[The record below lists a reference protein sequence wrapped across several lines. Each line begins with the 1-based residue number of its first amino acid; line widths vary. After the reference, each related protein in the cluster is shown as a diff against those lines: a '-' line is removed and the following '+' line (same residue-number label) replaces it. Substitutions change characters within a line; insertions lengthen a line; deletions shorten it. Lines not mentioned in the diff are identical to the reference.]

1 MQCLLQYRRSAL
13 VASLILGVLI
23 AVWHLPLMVVGQVSY
38 SDIVL
43 ILAAV
48 IVFNWVFNNARG
60 SVLIIMLMHAANNA
74 VSGSFFSPMFSGADS
89 TRESWF
95 LALVWIVVA
104 VLVIVIC
111 GPRISRAR
119 TISRRNRF
127 LRQSRRGS
135 DQSSEQNDGLELPET
150 QQIRS
155 VIMSS
160 RIKWGGIAGIV
171 AAALF
176 IVSAILEQLSPL
188 QRIYD
193 SVASYLYLGVVVAAY
208 IAVIIAVL
216 GIHALH
222 SGRPRYGRLGTT
234 GTVLTIAGYL
244 IMIVLRMIGM
254 VAGRESLGNV
264 RIGAGLAVLIGSV
277 LLGVIILRAR
287 ILPWWCGVLL
297 IVAFPLGDVANAI
310 FRAAENLLLALL
322 WGSVGVALLARRE
335 GVAEPAVTQPAQ
347 AG

>member
-1 MQCLLQYRRSAL
+1 
-13 VASLILGVLI
+13 
-23 AVWHLPLMVVGQVSY
+23 
-38 SDIVL
+38 
-43 ILAAV
+43 
-48 IVFNWVFNNARG
+48 
-60 SVLIIMLMHAANNA
+60 
-74 VSGSFFSPMFSGADS
+74 
-89 TRESWF
+89 
-95 LALVWIVVA
+95 
-104 VLVIVIC
+104 
-111 GPRISRAR
+111 
-119 TISRRNRF
+119 
-127 LRQSRRGS
+127 
-135 DQSSEQNDGLELPET
+135 
-150 QQIRS
+150 
-155 VIMSS
+155 MSS

-244 IMIVLRMIGM
+244 IMIVVRMIGM

-310 FRAAENLLLALL
+310 FSAAENLLLALL

-335 GVAEPAVTQPAQ
+335 GVAEPAATQPAQ

>member
-1 MQCLLQYRRSAL
+1 
-13 VASLILGVLI
+13 
-23 AVWHLPLMVVGQVSY
+23 
-38 SDIVL
+38 
-43 ILAAV
+43 
-48 IVFNWVFNNARG
+48 
-60 SVLIIMLMHAANNA
+60 
-74 VSGSFFSPMFSGADS
+74 
-89 TRESWF
+89 
-95 LALVWIVVA
+95 
-104 VLVIVIC
+104 
-111 GPRISRAR
+111 
-119 TISRRNRF
+119 
-127 LRQSRRGS
+127 
-135 DQSSEQNDGLELPET
+135 
-150 QQIRS
+150 
-155 VIMSS
+155 MSS

-244 IMIVLRMIGM
+244 IMIVVRMISM
-254 VAGRESLGNV
+254 AAGQESLSNV
-264 RIGAGLAVLIGSV
+264 RIGGGLAVLIGSV

-310 FRAAENLLLALL
+310 FSAAENLLLALL

-335 GVAEPAVTQPAQ
+335 GVAEPAVTQPAP

>member
-1 MQCLLQYRRSAL
+1 
-13 VASLILGVLI
+13 
-23 AVWHLPLMVVGQVSY
+23 
-38 SDIVL
+38 
-43 ILAAV
+43 
-48 IVFNWVFNNARG
+48 
-60 SVLIIMLMHAANNA
+60 
-74 VSGSFFSPMFSGADS
+74 
-89 TRESWF
+89 
-95 LALVWIVVA
+95 
-104 VLVIVIC
+104 
-111 GPRISRAR
+111 
-119 TISRRNRF
+119 
-127 LRQSRRGS
+127 
-135 DQSSEQNDGLELPET
+135 
-150 QQIRS
+150 
-155 VIMSS
+155 MSS

-244 IMIVLRMIGM
+244 IMIVVRMISM

-297 IVAFPLGDVANAI
+297 IVAFPLGDVANGI

>member
-1 MQCLLQYRRSAL
+1 
-13 VASLILGVLI
+13 
-23 AVWHLPLMVVGQVSY
+23 
-38 SDIVL
+38 
-43 ILAAV
+43 
-48 IVFNWVFNNARG
+48 
-60 SVLIIMLMHAANNA
+60 
-74 VSGSFFSPMFSGADS
+74 
-89 TRESWF
+89 
-95 LALVWIVVA
+95 
-104 VLVIVIC
+104 
-111 GPRISRAR
+111 
-119 TISRRNRF
+119 
-127 LRQSRRGS
+127 
-135 DQSSEQNDGLELPET
+135 
-150 QQIRS
+150 
-155 VIMSS
+155 MSS
-160 RIKWGGIAGIV
+160 RIKWGGIAGIA

-244 IMIVLRMIGM
+244 IMIVVRMISM

-310 FRAAENLLLALL
+310 FSAAENLLLALL

>member
-1 MQCLLQYRRSAL
+1 
-13 VASLILGVLI
+13 
-23 AVWHLPLMVVGQVSY
+23 
-38 SDIVL
+38 
-43 ILAAV
+43 
-48 IVFNWVFNNARG
+48 
-60 SVLIIMLMHAANNA
+60 
-74 VSGSFFSPMFSGADS
+74 
-89 TRESWF
+89 
-95 LALVWIVVA
+95 
-104 VLVIVIC
+104 
-111 GPRISRAR
+111 
-119 TISRRNRF
+119 
-127 LRQSRRGS
+127 
-135 DQSSEQNDGLELPET
+135 
-150 QQIRS
+150 
-155 VIMSS
+155 MSS

-244 IMIVLRMIGM
+244 IMIVVRMISM

-277 LLGVIILRAR
+277 LLGVIILRSR

-297 IVAFPLGDVANAI
+297 IVAFPLGDVANGI

>member
-1 MQCLLQYRRSAL
+1 
-13 VASLILGVLI
+13 
-23 AVWHLPLMVVGQVSY
+23 
-38 SDIVL
+38 
-43 ILAAV
+43 
-48 IVFNWVFNNARG
+48 
-60 SVLIIMLMHAANNA
+60 
-74 VSGSFFSPMFSGADS
+74 
-89 TRESWF
+89 
-95 LALVWIVVA
+95 
-104 VLVIVIC
+104 
-111 GPRISRAR
+111 
-119 TISRRNRF
+119 
-127 LRQSRRGS
+127 
-135 DQSSEQNDGLELPET
+135 
-150 QQIRS
+150 
-155 VIMSS
+155 MSS
-160 RIKWGGIAGIV
+160 RIKWGGIAGIA

-208 IAVIIAVL
+208 IAVIVAVL

-244 IMIVLRMIGM
+244 IMIVVRMISM

-264 RIGAGLAVLIGSV
+264 RIGAGLAALIGSV

-310 FRAAENLLLALL
+310 FSAAENLLLALL

>member
-1 MQCLLQYRRSAL
+1 
-13 VASLILGVLI
+13 
-23 AVWHLPLMVVGQVSY
+23 
-38 SDIVL
+38 
-43 ILAAV
+43 
-48 IVFNWVFNNARG
+48 
-60 SVLIIMLMHAANNA
+60 
-74 VSGSFFSPMFSGADS
+74 
-89 TRESWF
+89 
-95 LALVWIVVA
+95 
-104 VLVIVIC
+104 
-111 GPRISRAR
+111 
-119 TISRRNRF
+119 
-127 LRQSRRGS
+127 
-135 DQSSEQNDGLELPET
+135 
-150 QQIRS
+150 
-155 VIMSS
+155 MSS
-160 RIKWGGIAGIV
+160 RIKWGGIAGIA

-222 SGRPRYGRLGTT
+222 SGTPRYGRLGTT

-244 IMIVLRMIGM
+244 IMIVVRLISM

-310 FRAAENLLLALL
+310 FSAAENLLLALL

-335 GVAEPAVTQPAQ
+335 GVAEPAATQPAQ

>member
-1 MQCLLQYRRSAL
+1 
-13 VASLILGVLI
+13 
-23 AVWHLPLMVVGQVSY
+23 
-38 SDIVL
+38 
-43 ILAAV
+43 
-48 IVFNWVFNNARG
+48 
-60 SVLIIMLMHAANNA
+60 
-74 VSGSFFSPMFSGADS
+74 
-89 TRESWF
+89 
-95 LALVWIVVA
+95 
-104 VLVIVIC
+104 
-111 GPRISRAR
+111 
-119 TISRRNRF
+119 
-127 LRQSRRGS
+127 
-135 DQSSEQNDGLELPET
+135 
-150 QQIRS
+150 
-155 VIMSS
+155 MSS
-160 RIKWGGIAGIV
+160 RIKWGGIAGIA

-208 IAVIIAVL
+208 IAVIVAVL

-244 IMIVLRMIGM
+244 IMIVVRMISM
-254 VAGRESLGNV
+254 VAGRQSLGNV

-310 FRAAENLLLALL
+310 FSAAENLLLALL

>member
-1 MQCLLQYRRSAL
+1 
-13 VASLILGVLI
+13 
-23 AVWHLPLMVVGQVSY
+23 
-38 SDIVL
+38 
-43 ILAAV
+43 V
-48 IVFNWVFNNARG
+48 IV
-60 SVLIIMLMHAANNA
+60 
-74 VSGSFFSPMFSGADS
+74 
-89 TRESWF
+89 
-95 LALVWIVVA
+95 
-104 VLVIVIC
+104 
-111 GPRISRAR
+111 
-119 TISRRNRF
+119 
-127 LRQSRRGS
+127 
-135 DQSSEQNDGLELPET
+135 
-150 QQIRS
+150 
-155 VIMSS
+155 SS

-171 AAALF
+171 AAAHI

-208 IAVIIAVL
+208 IAVIVAVL

-244 IMIVLRMIGM
+244 IMIVVRMISM

-310 FRAAENLLLALL
+310 FSAAENLLLALL